1 MPSPTT
7 SSSQPFASL
16 LLTKSGKVLVNC
28 AVGSYAQH
36 PTLLVGPLCQL
47 LTAMQGMSNHPSE
60 SYLELN
66 GVGIQLLA
74 GHECLVVA
82 VLCEPSDPLAV
93 ESARLI
99 GMQTLNVFGKLYR
112 AQAQSLDEEYEA
124 EQRAAAESYTVHS
137 AVKEGGPDQEA
148 ATLRAFGPFAQHYL
162 QPLLLSAPPVER
174 WLQPLLKPAA
184 SLRAHLLNPTGQDA
198 TVLLCTNARADRPL
212 ARFAGPHM
220 HIAWADVVSAAQ
232 SAVQARAAERSTA
245 SDKQNR
251 KPRLHVLAFPELCDG
266 GGGGGHC
273 LHVAVRAVRLLP
285 GGACLAV
292 YFEGPKPAADADHG
306 SSSSTSVSVP
316 DQPIVPHDLR
326 LAINHA
332 AKLIEA
338 AFPTAVTSIPDL
350 GGGGAIADE
359 EEVEQPLGVIPPT
372 TPRRADSPAAVEAEA
387 PATPLNLSIESPR
400 VGEPPLTPVGAAPA
414 ARVQP
419 LRRELYMAADD
430 DADAASEK

>member
-174 WLQPLLKPAA
+174 WLQP
-184 SLRAHLLNPTGQDA
+184 
-198 TVLLCTNARADRPL
+198 
-212 ARFAGPHM
+212 
-220 HIAWADVVSAAQ
+220 
-232 SAVQARAAERSTA
+232 
-245 SDKQNR
+245 
-251 KPRLHVLAFPELCDG
+251 
-266 GGGGGHC
+266 
-273 LHVAVRAVRLLP
+273 
-285 GGACLAV
+285 
-292 YFEGPKPAADADHG
+292 
-306 SSSSTSVSVP
+306 
-316 DQPIVPHDLR
+316 
-326 LAINHA
+326 
-332 AKLIEA
+332 
-338 AFPTAVTSIPDL
+338 
-350 GGGGAIADE
+350 
-359 EEVEQPLGVIPPT
+359 
-372 TPRRADSPAAVEAEA
+372 
-387 PATPLNLSIESPR
+387 
-400 VGEPPLTPVGAAPA
+400 
-414 ARVQP
+414 
-419 LRRELYMAADD
+419 
-430 DADAASEK
+430 